1 MDMRKQKTILHT
13 IGWQGSIALASLLLF
28 CRLAWGAPETTLAA
42 PPQQLV
48 FLGVHGNADPVSV
61 VMNSIAYT
69 SQAPDNL
76 AGTGTLVIRIGSTTL
91 PGIPNVPFSHVS
103 VDNQGRA
110 NGLTYVFTNELD
122 IPSIFGSGVGLSVG
136 NGTKLGFVVTPTP
149 SLQLS
154 GGALAAIL
162 PFRDSSGNA
171 PKLQLQAAIS
181 LAENGEIAIDAQ
193 NASLTADTMSGGLK
207 LPGCVVQASPM
218 NLHYHHFPAGKP
230 DEFTLTIPSA
240 TIAVNLPDLISQD
253 EAPLALDAQ
262 NLSIDQDGLVSFNAS
277 LNNANLQIPL
287 AQPMGFMLT
296 VKSAQFSMKNSQPQT
311 VSLTCDITLPP
322 SLTSTNGGSGT
333 IPDVTLS
340 YNFATAMHPA
350 DEAAALS
357 KHIGSADC
365 GISGDNL
372 FASFTL
378 QDDISLT
385 WNGLG
390 IKLPAK
396 STVIV
401 DFSSTKGDPQ
411 EKDPATGQPLPASW
425 RGIFIQHA
433 KLTLPSSFQNNG
445 QSVQID
451 VQNFYIDQNGVSGTV
466 STQFA
471 QNPKQDPN
479 QNGVTLGR
487 TSITLNDL
495 SLDIGRNRIQ
505 DCRFDGSLTLP
516 QFGGQN
522 AQAGGQNAQQSGAA
536 LKLSGSFSSTGDISL
551 AVEADQTL
559 SSNVFP
565 CSLHISQAKVEKQSD
580 TTWSFTI
587 TGQLQ
592 FDSTKAGKLSGTTL
606 DLTDLEIDSNGKFK
620 LGGAWLNLNNPY
632 DLALG
637 PAELEIR
644 QVGFGT
650 DNIHGLWI
658 GVTGN
663 VKLSGDLPI
672 SVQGNFDGIK
682 FYQDKTVSLGS
693 IAVDCEIKHLV
704 HVEGEIS
711 FHDPDNV
718 NYHDDYLDGNISLS
732 LDCLGAG
739 TGFSAEFLVAKNAWF
754 VGAGIQFPPIPL
766 GSSGLAIGGFSGA
779 IGHNVK
785 PAPNGPQSGIPYADY
800 KLVPLDDQ
808 AIANGQSSWLF
819 SAGVRLETVDQ
830 TTFWGD
836 FALTVTTNPL
846 TIDLHGNGYLL
857 DAVDAQIPA
866 DPSKHDRVVTGDIYL
881 NPSQAT
887 FQASLGADINIPS
900 RQTDIIHAGG
910 QIVLHIDPH
919 TQYLHI
925 GGPIHADVP
934 NHQLQID
941 NPIEIDLLNIASVQ
955 GAADI
960 DFVNGKPSFAAALLW
975 KAGFHS
981 SGSVDFGITLS
992 YDVSASAYAEAYLS
1006 LGYQNEPTFGGFVA
1020 LGASASVTLS
1030 ADFGFLGSATVGL
1043 SAYFNGFLGVQ
1054 YQNNQ
1059 LTASGDVN
1067 AGVSV
1072 HLPVVGDVSG
1082 NLDVGYSMTL

>member
-1 MDMRKQKTILHT
+1 
-13 IGWQGSIALASLLLF
+13 
-28 CRLAWGAPETTLAA
+28 
-42 PPQQLV
+42 
-48 FLGVHGNADPVSV
+48 
-61 VMNSIAYT
+61 
-69 SQAPDNL
+69 
-76 AGTGTLVIRIGSTTL
+76 STTL

-193 NASLTADTMSGGLK
+193 NASLTSDTMSGGLK
-207 LPGCVVQASPM
+207 LPGCVVKASPM

-240 TIAVNLPDLISQD
+240 TIAVNLPDLLSQD

-333 IPDVTLS
+333 IPGVTLS
-340 YNFATAMHPA
+340 YNFANAMRPA
-350 DEAAALS
+350 DEAVAS
-357 KHIGSADC
+357 GKHIGSPDC
-365 GISGDNL
+365 GIGGDNL
-372 FASFTL
+372 FTSFTL
-378 QDDISLT
+378 PNEISLT

-390 IKLPAK
+390 IKLPAN

-425 RGIFIQHA
+425 RGIFIQQA
-433 KLTLPSSFQNNG
+433 TLTLPSSFQNNG

-451 VQNFYIDQNGVSGTV
+451 VHNFYIDQNGVSGAV
-466 STQFA
+466 SV
-471 QNPKQDPN
+471 QNLSVNKVD
-479 QNGVTLGR
+479 GAD
-487 TSITLNDL
+487 ITLQDL

-505 DCRFDGSLTLP
+505 DCRFDGSLTLT
-516 QFGGQN
+516 QTGGQL
-522 AQAGGQNAQQSGAA
+522 Q
-536 LKLSGSFSSTGDISL
+536 LSGSFSSTGDISL
-551 AVEADQTL
+551 AVEADQTVT
-559 SSNVFP
+559 SNVFP
-565 CSLHISQAKVEKQSD
+565 CSIHISQAKAEKQPD
-580 TTWSFTI
+580 NTWGFTV

-592 FDSTKAGKLSGTTL
+592 FDSSKAGKLSGTTL
-606 DLTDLEIDSNGKFK
+606 DLTDLEIDSDGKFK

-644 QVGFGT
+644 QVGFGEE
-650 DNIHGLWI
+650 NQKQWI

-682 FYQDKTVSLGS
+682 FYQDKTISYGS

-704 HVEGEIS
+704 HVAGEIS
-711 FHDPDNV
+711 FHNKGEQDQNNKTAYTYPEDC
-718 NYHDDYLDGNISLS
+718 LDGKVSLT
-732 LDCLGAG
+732 LECLGGG
-739 TGFSAEFLVAKNAWF
+739 TGIDAEFLVANHAWF
-754 VGAGIQFPPIPL
+754 VGAGVKLPAPIPL

-785 PAPNGPQSGIPYADY
+785 QDPTTPQDKQHGNPYVDY
-800 KLVPLDDQ
+800 NLVPDDQ
-808 AIANGQSSWLF
+808 AIASGQSSWLF

-830 TTFWGD
+830 NTFWGD
-836 FALTVTTNPL
+836 FTLTVTTNPL

-866 DPSKHDRVVTGDIYL
+866 DPSTHSRVVTGDIYI

-887 FQASLGADINIPS
+887 FQASLGADIYLPD
-900 RQTDIIHAGG
+900 RQSKIIHASG

-941 NPIEIDLLNIASVQ
+941 NPIEIDALGIASVQ

-960 DFVNGKPSFAAALLW
+960 DFVNGNPSCAAALLW
-975 KAGFHS
+975 QAGFHS

-1006 LGYQNEPTFGGFVA
+1006 IAYQNGLSFGGFVA
-1020 LGASASVTLS
+1020 VGASASVTLS
-1030 ADFGFLGSATVGL
+1030 ADFGIFGSASVGL

-1054 YQNNQ
+1054 YQTSPSQRQ

-1072 HLPVVGDVSG
+1072 HLPVVGTVSG
-1082 NLDVGYSMTL
+1082 NLDVGYSMTI

>member
-1 MDMRKQKTILHT
+1 MRKQKTILHT

-171 PKLQLQAAIS
+171 PKLQLQTAIS

-193 NASLTADTMSGGLK
+193 NASLTADTIDGGLK
-207 LPGCVVQASPM
+207 LPGCVVKASPM
-218 NLHYHHFPAGKP
+218 NLHYHHFPAAKP

-322 SLTSTNGGSGT
+322 SLTSNNGGSGT

-340 YNFATAMHPA
+340 YNFATAMRPTDGA
-350 DEAAALS
+350 VALS
-357 KHIGSADC
+357 KHIGSPDC
-365 GISGDNL
+365 GIGGDNL
-372 FASFTL
+372 FASVTL
-378 QDDISLT
+378 PQDIPLT

-390 IKLPAK
+390 IKLPAN

-401 DFSSTKGDPQ
+401 DFSPSKGDPQ

-425 RGIFIQHA
+425 RGIFIQKA
-433 KLTLPSSFQNNG
+433 TLTLPSSFQNNG
-445 QSVQID
+445 QPATVD
-451 VQNFYIDQNGVSGTV
+451 VQNFYIDQNGVSGAV
-466 STQFA
+466 SA
-471 QNPKQDPN
+471 QNLSVNKVD
-479 QNGVTLGR
+479 GAD
-487 TSITLNDL
+487 ITLRDL
-495 SLDIGRNRIQ
+495 SLDIGHNRVQ
-505 DCRFDGSLTLP
+505 DCRFDGSLTLT

-522 AQAGGQNAQQSGAA
+522 AQAGAQLQ
-536 LKLSGSFSSTGDISL
+536 LSGSFSSTGGISL
-551 AVEADQTL
+551 AVEADQTVT
-559 SSNVFP
+559 SNSFP
-565 CSLHISQAKVEKQSD
+565 CSLHISQGKVEKQPNHV
-580 TTWSFTI
+580 WIFTL

-592 FDSTKAGKLSGTTL
+592 FNSTAGKLSGTTL
-606 DLTDLEIDSNGKFK
+606 DLTDLEIDSHGKFK
-620 LGGAWLNLNNPY
+620 SGGAWLNLNNPY

-672 SVQGNFDGIK
+672 SVQGNFDGVK

-693 IAVDCEIKHLV
+693 IAVDCEIQNLV
-704 HVEGEIS
+704 HVQGEMS
-711 FHDPDNV
+711 FHAPDNI
-718 NYHDDYLDGNISLS
+718 NYHDDYLDGDISLS

-739 TGFSAEFLVAKNAWF
+739 RGFSAEFLVAKNAWF
-754 VGAGIQFPPIPL
+754 VGAGTQFPPIAL

-808 AIANGQSSWLF
+808 AIASGQSSWLF

-919 TQYLHI
+919 TQYLHL

-934 NHQLQID
+934 NHQLQIE
-941 NPIEIDLLNIASVQ
+941 NPLEIDLLNIASVSVH
-955 GAADI
+955 GATDLDI
-960 DFVNGKPSFAAALLW
+960 NNGQPSFATALLW
-975 KAGFHS
+975 QAGFHS

-992 YDVSASAYAEAYLS
+992 YEVSASAYAEAYLS
-1006 LGYQNEPTFGGFVA
+1006 IAYQNGLSFGGFVA
-1020 LGASASVTLS
+1020 LGASASVKLS
-1030 ADFGFLGSATVGL
+1030 ADFGILGSASVGL

-1054 YQNNQ
+1054 YQNSQ

-1067 AGVSV
+1067 AHVNF

-1082 NLDVGYSMTL
+1082 NLDVSYSMTL